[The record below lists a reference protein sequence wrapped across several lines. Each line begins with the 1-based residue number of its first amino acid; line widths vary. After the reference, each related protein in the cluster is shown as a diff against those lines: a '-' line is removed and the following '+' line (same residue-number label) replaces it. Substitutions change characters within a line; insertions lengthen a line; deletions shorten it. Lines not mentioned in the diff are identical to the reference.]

1 MYRFIEHPSD
11 IIIEGRNKTFER
23 ALEDVARGMFTQM
36 GAEQAKEKEK
46 IRIESKATT
55 LEDLVVDALSKIVA
69 ECEAIPFTPK
79 RAEVIRTDEYYLQIT
94 VYGERKQPKNIIKG
108 VTYHELQIRKKKNI
122 WTIRILFD
130 I

>member
-11 IIIEGRNKTFER
+11 IIIEGRNKTFEKT
-23 ALEDVARGMFTQM
+23 LEDVAHGMFTQM
-36 GAEQAKEKEK
+36 GAEQAEEKEK

-55 LEDLVVDALSKIVA
+55 VEDLVVDALSKIVA
-69 ECEAIPFTPK
+69 ECEAVPFTPK
-79 RAEVIRTDEYYLQIT
+79 RAEVTKTDEHSLHII

-108 VTYHELQIRKKKNI
+108 VTYHELQIRREKNI
-122 WTIRILFD
+122 WTIRVLFD